1 MDEKIIDV
9 LDWKRDHW
17 TYKLCDRFL
26 NDNQKESL
34 LTTCLINSLAMVL
47 SIKPIRRSRFFMREF
62 HNGQIIKVKTRT
74 HVFMMAY
81 DDYSELSYNPDKCG
95 VLYKSREFLSDWK
108 RLELP
113 EDIWQI
119 IDSAK
124 TKKTKEKAL
133 LKVMKIKAFW

>member
-1 MDEKIIDV
+1 MEEKIVDV
-9 LDWKRDHW
+9 LGWKHDHW
-17 TYKLCDRFL
+17 TFKLCDRFL
-26 NDNQKESL
+26 NDDQKESL
-34 LTTCLINSLAMVL
+34 ITSCLINSLSLLL
-47 SIKPIRRSRFFMREF
+47 SIKAIRESDFFMREF

-74 HVFMMAY
+74 HIFMMAY
-81 DDYSELSYNPDKCG
+81 DKYSALPYNPDKCG

-113 EDIWQI
+113 DDIWQI

-124 TKKTKEKAL
+124 TKKDKEKAL